1 LTWGTGQERGYRR
14 EDETWKKSQL
24 THHQLGA
31 DLLPMCGEAC
41 RSAVCVWRPQI
52 SSVHLAGGVH
62 HHSHSCS
69 QLKHATGAGSRG
81 GDRRTAGRA
90 GSQAGG
96 GSSGRV
102 ASLAAWLHGAHQRV

>member
-14 EDETWKKSQL
+14 EDESWKKSPL

-31 DLLPMCGEAC
+31 DLSPVCGEAR
-41 RSAVCVWRPQI
+41 RSAMCVWCPQI
-52 SSVHLAGGVH
+52 SSVRHAGGVRH
-62 HHSHSCS
+62 HSHSHSCS
-69 QLKHATGAGSRG
+69 QLKHATGAGSRSR
-81 GDRRTAGRA
+81 DSRTAGRA

-102 ASLAAWLHGAHQRV
+102 TSLAT